1 MTTSDRRGVLY
12 PARLPTFHRE
22 PPPRELTGL
31 VRWFWIPEWQ
41 LAPGRTS
48 RQEVL
53 SFPASNLTVGADG
66 VTLSGPTTRRS
77 HRDLTGTG
85 WAVGALLR
93 PAAVPALVGDP
104 RAARDRQVPFEATE
118 LHRAVTA
125 AMSPDGDGAARRA
138 RATAAYSAWLLDR
151 VGPPDAEG
159 ELANAMEDAIAA
171 DLGPTRVDDLAQ
183 TLGISV
189 RSVQRLAQRY
199 VGVTPLAMI
208 RRYRL
213 QEAAQRLRDDPAIP
227 IGQVAAELG
236 YADQAHL
243 CADFRR
249 VLGFTPSTYRDRAG
263 PGDDPSHPA
272 PTG

>member
-1 MTTSDRRGVLY
+1 MTNGDRRGVLY

-22 PPPRELTGL
+22 PPPPELAGL
-31 VRWFWIPEWQ
+31 VRWFWIPQWR

-48 RQEVL
+48 RQEIL
-53 SFPASNLTVGADG
+53 AFPASNLTVEPGG

-77 HRDLTGTG
+77 HRDLSGTG

-93 PAAVPALVGDP
+93 PAAIPSLVGDP
-104 RAARDRQVPFEATE
+104 CAVRDRQIPHDAPE

-125 AMSPDGDGAARRA
+125 AMTADDDARRA
-138 RATAAYSAWLLDR
+138 RAAAAYARWITDR
-151 VGPPDAEG
+151 LGPPDADG
-159 ELANAMEDAIAA
+159 ELANAMEETIAT
-171 DLGPTRVDDLAQ
+171 DLTVTRVEHLARA
-183 TLGISV
+183 LGISV

-213 QEAAQRLRDDPAIP
+213 QEAAQRLRDDPAVP

-249 VLGFTPSTYRDRAG
+249 VLGFNPSTYRDRTVPEHDG
-263 PGDDPSHPA
+263 
-272 PTG
+272 